1 MTFLGFSCL
10 AQFTRQ
16 DSLRGSITPERSWWD
31 LNYYHL
37 DIRVDP
43 NRKWI
48 EGTNT
53 IDFTT
58 IEQDSILQIDLQPPL
73 RMLSAVWKSE
83 TLKITQE
90 GNAHFIHLSRSL
102 KKGEK
107 GSIRVAYAGH
117 PKVAVRP
124 PWDGGVTFQKDI
136 NGNHFVATSCQG
148 LGASIWWPCKDHMY
162 DEPDSMLMS
171 ITVPEDL
178 VDVSNGLLRSV
189 EQNDNQTKTYNWCV
203 SNPINNYG
211 VNINIG
217 DYAHWTETYDGENGP
232 LRIDYYPL
240 RENEKRARKQ
250 WKDVPRTLEAFE
262 HWFGPFPFYED
273 GYKLVE
279 VPYLGMEHQSSITY
293 GNGYQNG
300 YSGRDLSGTGYG
312 MLFDFIIVHESGHEW
327 FANNITYK
335 DMADMWIHESF
346 TNYSESLFLEYH
358 FGKKAANEYVLGT
371 RANIRNDRPII
382 APYDVNAR
390 GSGDMYSKGGNML
403 HTLRQLVE
411 DDEKW
416 RAMLRGLNKEFFHKT
431 VTTREIEEY
440 MAESL
445 GLDLKAFFDQYLRDV
460 RIPVLEYYHQNSQLF
475 YRWNNVVRGFQMP
488 VGVRINRKDF
498 VLQPKATWQIMAYGN
513 ELREFDVD
521 RNFYVRLH
529 RLR

>member
-1 MTFLGFSCL
+1 M
-10 AQFTRQ
+10 
-16 DSLRGSITPERSWWD
+16 
-31 LNYYHL
+31 
-37 DIRVDP
+37 
-43 NRKWI
+43 
-48 EGTNT
+48 
-53 IDFTT
+53 
-58 IEQDSILQIDLQPPL
+58 
-73 RMLSAVWKSE
+73 
-83 TLKITQE
+83 
-90 GNAHFIHLSRSL
+90 
-102 KKGEK
+102 
-107 GSIRVAYAGH
+107 
-117 PKVAVRP
+117 
-124 PWDGGVTFQKDI
+124 
-136 NGNHFVATSCQG
+136 
-148 LGASIWWPCKDHMY
+148 
-162 DEPDSMLMS
+162 
-171 ITVPEDL
+171 
-178 VDVSNGLLRSV
+178 
-189 EQNDNQTKTYNWCV
+189 
-203 SNPINNYG
+203 
-211 VNINIG
+211 NINIG

-445 GLDLKAFFDQYLRDV
+445 GLDLKAFFDQYLRDA

>member
-203 SNPINNYG
+203 SNRL
-211 VNINIG
+211 
-217 DYAHWTETYDGENGP
+217 T
-232 LRIDYYPL
+232 
-240 RENEKRARKQ
+240 
-250 WKDVPRTLEAFE
+250 
-262 HWFGPFPFYED
+262 
-273 GYKLVE
+273 
-279 VPYLGMEHQSSITY
+279 IT
-293 GNGYQNG
+293 
-300 YSGRDLSGTGYG
+300 
-312 MLFDFIIVHESGHEW
+312 V
-327 FANNITYK
+327 
-335 DMADMWIHESF
+335 
-346 TNYSESLFLEYH
+346 
-358 FGKKAANEYVLGT
+358 
-371 RANIRNDRPII
+371 
-382 APYDVNAR
+382 
-390 GSGDMYSKGGNML
+390 
-403 HTLRQLVE
+403 
-411 DDEKW
+411 
-416 RAMLRGLNKEFFHKT
+416 
-431 VTTREIEEY
+431 
-440 MAESL
+440 
-445 GLDLKAFFDQYLRDV
+445 
-460 RIPVLEYYHQNSQLF
+460 
-475 YRWNNVVRGFQMP
+475 
-488 VGVRINRKDF
+488 
-498 VLQPKATWQIMAYGN
+498 
-513 ELREFDVD
+513 
-521 RNFYVRLH
+521 
-529 RLR
+529 